1 MILEKINSY
10 TLYAYL
16 LLGLLILIF
25 LIKLL
30 LNSKKLNKEIIK
42 AQDKSDEILAQAN
55 EVIESYT
62 AIGNS
67 ISSFA
72 KIMMIISLLRM
83 NDKQEKKVKDKK
95 SLLKAVIKTAYSL

>member
-1 MILEKINSY
+1 MKEMKRQ
-10 TLYAYL
+10 TVKA
-16 LLGLLILIF
+16 LIELS
-25 LIKLL
+25 
-30 LNSKKLNKEIIK
+30 NTVE
-42 AQDKSDEILAQAN
+42 QAN

-83 NDKQEKKVKDKK
+83 NNKQEKKVKDKK